1 MNPSK
6 ELMEALAALRSLNGA
21 DFMAIAAWFRQE
33 GRAVL
38 RERGAT
44 DEQIGPA
51 RMDID
56 RFGDAPLG

>member
-6 ELMEALAALRSLNGA
+6 ELMEALAALRTLNGE
-21 DFMAIAAWFRQE
+21 DFMAIAAWLRQE

-38 RERGAT
+38 RDRGAT